1 MWAILKFFIEFV
13 TIAFYGHKACRIL
26 APWPGIK
33 PTPSASEGE
42 ALHGTTREAQL
53 NKDVLDFRRP
63 LPGKKSD
70 SYSQDVS

>member
-13 TIAFYGHKACRIL
+13 TISFYGHKACRLL

-42 ALHGTTREAQL
+42 ALATG
-53 NKDVLDFRRP
+53 P
-63 LPGKKSD
+63 PGKFN
-70 SYSQDVS
+70 